1 MPPPLKGSI
10 RISPFRVGANFS
22 SIFLIPFFL
31 YLRFMLTLDPK
42 QLSISALQGYL
53 SHTVAPRPVAFVS
66 TIDKNGNPNLSPFS
80 FFNIFSTNP
89 PVVIFSPARSGR
101 TNATKNTHDNVLEVP
116 EAVINVV
123 TYDMVHQTS
132 LSSSEFPKGV
142 NEFIKSGFTM
152 LGSEMVKPPRVKES
166 PVQMECKVKEVIELG
181 KNAGAGNL
189 VVCEIVLIHVNES
202 VLNEKK
208 FIDQHKIDLVGRLGG
223 NWYVRASG
231 NALFEVTKPAANQGI
246 GVDSIP
252 KKIRNSSVLT
262 GNNLGQLGN
271 VEKLPTQE
279 AVMAYK
285 NQFLQNVSGE
295 KEIHSIAKK
304 LLDEG
309 KVEDGWKTLLSLE
322 N

>member
-1 MPPPLKGSI
+1 LYA
-10 RISPFRVGANFS
+10 F
-22 SIFLIPFFL
+22 IPFFL
-31 YLRFMLTLDPK
+31 SLHFMLTLDPK

-53 SHTVAPRPVAFVS
+53 SHAVAPRPVAFVS

-80 FFNIFSTNP
+80 FFNLFSTNP
-89 PVVIFSPARSGR
+89 PVAIFSPARSGR
-101 TNATKNTHDNVLEVP
+101 ANATKNTHENVLEVP

-123 TYDMVHQTS
+123 TYEMVHQTS
-132 LSSSEFPKGV
+132 LSSSEFPKGT

-152 LGSEMVKPPRVKES
+152 LPSEMVKPPRVKES
-166 PVQMECKVKEVIELG
+166 PVQMECKVKKVIELG

-189 VVCEIVLIHVNES
+189 VICEIVLIHVSES
-202 VLNEKK
+202 VLNENK
-208 FIDQHKIDLVGRLGG
+208 FIDQHKLDLVGRLGG

-231 NALFEVTKPAANQGI
+231 TALFEVTKPSSPLGM
-246 GVDSIP
+246 GVDALP
-252 KKIRNSSVLT
+252 EKIRHSSVLT

-271 VEKLPTQE
+271 VEKLPSRE
-279 AVMAYK
+279 DVIMYK
-285 NQFLQNVSGE
+285 NKFLKNISGE